1 MLSKV
6 LRSGSAAAFL
16 MTAGLLTAQEPGAVP
31 GAVPTT
37 PAQPVPAA
45 VPGQPARADVPAAGA
60 VATYRAKQIIGT
72 KILIQGN
79 TAIGSVDDIVFDSAG
94 NLEYL
99 IVANDGKLVTVP
111 WDATKFD
118 LKSQSAVL
126 NITPDVYKTIPTYT
140 PTTYPDYWA
149 PAYRTGVYK
158 YYGLTPR
165 DLRRIERRN
174 P

>member
-1 MLSKV
+1 MVSKL
-6 LRSGSAAAFL
+6 LRNGAAAAFL
-16 MTAGLLTAQEPGAVP
+16 LTSGILAAQEPGAVP
-31 GAVPTT
+31 AAVPTQ
-37 PAQPVPAA
+37 PQAQQAQPGVRVEA
-45 VPGQPARADVPAAGA
+45 QPAVGS
-60 VATYRAKQIIGT
+60 VATYRAKQILGT
-72 KILIQGN
+72 KIMIQGN
-79 TAIGSVDDIVFDSAG
+79 TAVGTVDDIVFDSAG
-94 NLEYL
+94 NMEYL

-126 NITPDVYKTIPTYT
+126 NVTPEVYKTIPTYT

-165 DLRRIERRN
+165 ELRRIDRRI

>member
-1 MLSKV
+1 MLSKAI
-6 LRSGSAAAFL
+6 RTGTAAAFL
-16 MTAGLLTAQEPGAVP
+16 MTAGILAAQEPGAVP
-31 GAVPTT
+31 ATGTA
-37 PAQPVPAA
+37 PAA
-45 VPGQPARADVPAAGA
+45 GARADAQPQAGA
-60 VATYRAKQIIGT
+60 VATYRAKQILGT
-72 KILIQGN
+72 KIMIQGN
-79 TAIGSVDDIVFDSAG
+79 TAIGTVDDIVFDSAG

-99 IVANDGKLVTVP
+99 VVANEGKLISVP

-126 NITPDVYKTIPTYT
+126 NITPEVYKTIPTYT

-149 PAYRTGVYK
+149 PTYRTGVYK

-165 DLRRIERRN
+165 ELRRIDRRL